1 MKKSCFKGCFCSKAG
16 FTLIE
21 LLVVVLIIG
30 ILAAV
35 ALPQYQKAVD
45 KARVSE
51 LFALVKNLKVQQ
63 EVFYLANGYYAAN
76 CEELGADMP
85 AGFLQPEDETSHILT
100 KGNYDFFL
108 KCANVNSRVMGYIVS
123 KDETFMV
130 GIEMYFD
137 HFSDEDISWEA
148 GHQGKSFCSS
158 GDGNSRGLAV
168 CKLLGKEIKKEG
180 TSYWL

>member
-35 ALPQYQKAVD
+35 AVPQYQKAVD
-45 KARVSE
+45 KARASE
-51 LFALVKNLKVQQ
+51 LFAIVKNIKVQQ
-63 EVFYLANGYYAAN
+63 EVYYLANGHYAAD

-85 AGFLQPEDETSHILT
+85 AGLLPQPDGLYILT
-100 KGNYDFFL
+100 RGNYDFFL
-108 KCANVNSRVMGYIVS
+108 NCANVNSRVGGYIFS

-137 HFSDEDISWEA
+137 HLSDA
-148 GHQGKSFCSS
+148 GRQGKSFCN
-158 GDGNSRGLAV
+158 GNGNSRGLAV
-168 CKLLGKEIKKEG
+168 CKSLGKEVKSEG
-180 TSYWL
+180 KSYWM